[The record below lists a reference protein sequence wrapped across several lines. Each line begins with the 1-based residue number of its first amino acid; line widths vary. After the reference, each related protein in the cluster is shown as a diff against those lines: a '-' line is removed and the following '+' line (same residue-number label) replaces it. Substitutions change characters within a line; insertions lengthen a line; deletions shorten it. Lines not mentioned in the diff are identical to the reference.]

1 MARYIG
7 PVCKLCRR
15 EGEKLFLKGA
25 RCLSPKCAFER
36 RAYPPGQH
44 GRGATFRRR
53 RASDYSR
60 QLREKQ
66 KARRIYGVMERQF
79 RRYYRE
85 ALRRPGVTGENLLI
99 LLETRL
105 DNVVYRMGFADSRAQ
120 ARQLVQHGHIF
131 LNKHRTK
138 AASALLKPGDVVSV
152 RGPSHR
158 LKYFKEL
165 RAVMEQHD
173 VPGWLTIEPSQLS
186 GRVLALPMREAIDQP
201 LNEQL
206 IVEYYSR

>member
-1 MARYIG
+1 MARYTG

-25 RCLSPKCAFER
+25 RCFSPKCAIER

-66 KARRIYGVMERQF
+66 KARRIYGVLERQF

-85 ALRRPGVTGENLLI
+85 ALRRTGVTGENLLI
-99 LLETRL
+99 LLETRM

-120 ARQLVQHGHIF
+120 ARQLVQHGHF
-131 LNKHRTK
+131 DLNGRRTK
-138 AASALLKPGDVVSV
+138 APSALLKPGDVVSV
-152 RGPSHR
+152 RESSRGQ
-158 LKYFKEL
+158 KYFKQL
-165 RAVMEQHD
+165 AAVMEQRD
-173 VPGWLTIEPSQLS
+173 VPEWVIIEPSQLS
-186 GRVLALPMREAIDQP
+186 GRVLALPTREAIDQP
-201 LNEQL
+201 LDESL